1 VNQPN
6 WLDPDELRAWRTFV
20 EATQLLF
27 DRLDRQLQQDS
38 GLSHADYE
46 LLIRLSEAA
55 DQRMRMSELAEQTL
69 FSRSRLSH
77 AIARIEQ
84 AGWVR
89 REGCPSD
96 KRGTFAVLTPE
107 GRQVLEAAA
116 PGHVAAVR
124 HHLFDQLTPVQRR
137 QLQQIANRIREQL
150 GHP

>member
-1 VNQPN
+1 MTQPCR
-6 WLDPDELRAWRTFV
+6 LDPEELRTWRSFV
-20 EATQLLF
+20 EAVQLLF
-27 DRLDRQLQQDS
+27 DRLDRQLQRDS

-46 LLIRLSEAA
+46 LLVRLSEAEG
-55 DQRMRMSELAEQTL
+55 QRMRMSELAEQTL

-96 KRGTFAVLTPE
+96 NRGRFAVLTPE
-107 GRQVLEAAA
+107 GRRVLEAAA

-124 HHLFDQLTPVQRR
+124 HHVFDRLTPAQQQ
-137 QLQQIANRIREQL
+137 QLQRIAGCIRDRL
-150 GHP
+150 GRC

>member
-27 DRLDRQLQQDS
+27 DRLDRQLQHDS

-46 LLIRLSEAA
+46 LLVRLSEAA

-77 AIARIEQ
+77 AIARLEQ

-107 GRQVLEAAA
+107 GRRTLEAAA
-116 PGHVAAVR
+116 PGHVATVR
-124 HHLFDQLTPVQRR
+124 RHLFDQLTTAQRR
-137 QLQQIANRIREQL
+137 QLQQIAGRIRDQL
-150 GHP
+150 DHP